1 MVEAFDDSSEQAV
14 MSVAVSAGSA
24 GDEIKLLDS
33 DGNELISF
41 TAAKTYDAV
50 IISTAD
56 LAQGETYT
64 LVTGDNETTV
74 EMTSS
79 VYSNIGRQQGQ
90 FTK

>member
-1 MVEAFDDSSEQAV
+1 MMEAFDDSSEQAV
-14 MSVAVSAGSA
+14 MSVSVSAGSA

-41 TAAKTYDAV
+41 TAAKIYDAV

-79 VYSNIGRQQGQ
+79 VYSNISRQQGQ
-90 FTK
+90 FAK

>member
-1 MVEAFDDSSEQAV
+1 M
-14 MSVAVSAGSA
+14 
-24 GDEIKLLDS
+24 DS

-41 TAAKTYDAV
+41 TAAKTYDSV

-79 VYSNIGRQQGQ
+79 VYSNISRQQGQ